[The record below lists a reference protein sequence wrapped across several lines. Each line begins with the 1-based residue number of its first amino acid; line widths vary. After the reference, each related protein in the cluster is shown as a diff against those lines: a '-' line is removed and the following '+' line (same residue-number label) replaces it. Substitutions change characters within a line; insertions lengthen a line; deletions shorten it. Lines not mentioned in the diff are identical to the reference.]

1 MQGHRNNFSPSSPFP
16 FSPLPPGRKPPRILV
31 VAGEASGDDHAA
43 RLVAAIRERCPA
55 AEFFGVGGEAMA
67 AQGVRIL
74 TPAADL
80 AVVGLM
86 EVVGH
91 LPAIWQALRRIG
103 GVLKTA
109 RPDLAILV
117 DFPDFN
123 FWVARLAKYYRV
135 PVMYYISPQVW
146 AWRTYRV
153 RTLARLTDRL
163 VVIFPFEAD
172 FYQEQGLPVS
182 YVGHPFRETLPPL
195 TDRRTFLAEHGLN
208 PEALTIALL
217 PGSRAGEIQRHLPA
231 ILKAAHLIRQAI
243 PETQFILPLASTAPV
258 GLVAELVEEFGRK
271 GLGAEAPTPSPKP
284 PSPTPYRGLGE
295 EFEGKAG
302 ESASGKSPGPPLKI
316 IPGQAYQALG
326 AAHVAVVASG
336 TATVEAAL
344 AAVPT
349 VIVYRVSP
357 LTYAVGRR
365 LVRVAHVGMANLL
378 AGERVFP
385 ELIQDEFTPERLARE
400 VVDLIREPGRLATVR
415 RALAAVIRR
424 LGGPGA
430 SARAARVAM
439 ELITSGDSGKETL
452 A

>member
-1 MQGHRNNFSPSSPFP
+1 MLEKLSPFRLFAFSPFA
-16 FSPLPPGRKPPRILV
+16 PGRKPPQILV

-43 RLVAAIRERCPA
+43 RLVAAIRERCPQ
-55 AEFFGVGGEAMA
+55 AEFLGIGGEAMA

-74 TPAADL
+74 TPAAEL

-86 EVVGH
+86 EVAGH
-91 LPAIWQALRRIG
+91 LPAIWQALRTIG
-103 GVLKTA
+103 RVLSTA
-109 RPDLAILV
+109 RPDLVILV

-123 FWVARLAKYYRV
+123 FWVARLARYWRA
-135 PVMYYISPQVW
+135 PVLYYISPQVW

-172 FYQEQGLPVS
+172 FYRQRGVTVD

-195 TDRRTFLAEHGLN
+195 ADRRAFLLGHNLD

-217 PGSRAGEIQRHLPA
+217 PGSRAGEIERHLPTM
-231 ILKAAHLIRQAI
+231 LKAASLIRRSI
-243 PETQFILPLASTAPV
+243 PQTQFILPLASTAP
-258 GLVAELVEEFGRK
+258 AELVQSMVSGEG
-271 GLGAEAPTPSPKP
+271 GVGAGFKPAPTAL
-284 PSPTPYRGLGE
+284 RLR
-295 EFEGKAG
+295 
-302 ESASGKSPGPPLKI
+302 I

-326 AAHVAVVASG
+326 AAHAAVVASG

-344 AAVPT
+344 AGAPA

-357 LTYAVGRR
+357 LTFALARR

-378 AGERVFP
+378 AEARVFP
-385 ELIQDEFTPERLARE
+385 ELIQDDFTPERLAHE
-400 VVDLIREPGRLATVR
+400 VLSLIQDPGRIKAVRRGLAT
-415 RALAAVIRR
+415 VIRR

-430 SARAARVAM
+430 SARAARVAL
-439 ELITSGDSGKETL
+439 ELMTSARPG
-452 A
+452 

>member
-1 MQGHRNNFSPSSPFP
+1 MISLYGKDKHKNSVGVGGEVWRRGAGAFEKAIAPSPNN
-16 FSPLPPGRKPPRILV
+16 PPRILV

-43 RLVAAIRERCPA
+43 RLVAAIREFCAP

-74 TPAADL
+74 TPAAEL

-91 LPAIWQALRRIG
+91 LPAIWQALRGLGR
-103 GVLKTA
+103 VLKTA
-109 RPDLAILV
+109 PPDLAILV

-135 PVMYYISPQVW
+135 PVLYYISPQVW

-172 FYQEQGLPVS
+172 FYRAQGVAVS

-195 TDRRTFLAEHGLN
+195 TDRRTFLQGHNLD

-217 PGSRAGEIQRHLPA
+217 PGSRAGEIERHLPI
-231 ILKAAHLIRQAI
+231 ILKAAKLIRQAI
-243 PETQFILPLASTAPV
+243 PQTQFILPLASTAP
-258 GLVAELVEEFGRK
+258 AELVESIVSGEDTVGA
-271 GLGAEAPTPSPKP
+271 GLKPAPTAL
-284 PSPTPYRGLGE
+284 R
-295 EFEGKAG
+295 
-302 ESASGKSPGPPLKI
+302 LKVI
-316 IPGQAYQALG
+316 TGQAYQALA

-357 LTYAVGRR
+357 LTFAVARR
-365 LVRVAHVGMANLL
+365 LVRVDACGHGQSVGRGADVS
-378 AGERVFP
+378 R
-385 ELIQDEFTPERLARE
+385 TPS
-400 VVDLIREPGRLATVR
+400 GRFH
-415 RALAAVIRR
+415 
-424 LGGPGA
+424 PGA
-430 SARAARVAM
+430 S
-439 ELITSGDSGKETL
+439 GP
-452 A
+452 